1 MADTMTLAEKEIREK
16 RAKIWNGMEA
26 IMDKMR
32 TGVGISAEDRAEF
45 DKRNKK
51 MTELDGDLR
60 RIQEF
65 NTVSRSASD
74 ARDQIADAPPQ
85 TGSRE
90 DDKLYERAFVT
101 YMRNGHTDGMSDEE
115 RMSFRRYSTP
125 QQLVRPAT
133 TRRYEQGVD
142 THGNERHAGYSAL
155 RTSDVKWDGE
165 MRTTL
170 DSNALTT
177 APNSSG
183 ISAGSTGYDA
193 GYMIPQ
199 GFWHNLQIA
208 LKAYGGLLP
217 YIQMLQTDS
226 GQPMPWPTVDP
237 TAIIG
242 HYITEQNQLGFGGD
256 SNGTDYQF
264 GQGMLNA
271 WTIVSGVILA
281 SVQLINDSAFDVDG
295 FVNDRIGE
303 SIGRKVGAELHSGS
317 GSSALLGIETALSAR
332 GHQASPGMGGLYKSG
347 TATNWS
353 ATAGGDAWSLYQ
365 TTTGTGDTS
374 VAKLANGMIG
384 FDDILGMIMTV
395 DPAYRKSG
403 RCTFVCNDITLAMLR
418 TITDAMG
425 RPLWSPNVVPDQPD
439 TLYGYPTV
447 VDQNTSSV
455 STTAST
461 AGGLLFGDFKVA
473 MVGRQVNGAT
483 MLRLTERYADY
494 LQVGYLGY
502 IRMDARSNDL
512 RAAAYYPTSLLGT
525 YC

>member
-1 MADTMTLAEKEIREK
+1 MADTMTVAERELREK
-16 RAKIWNGMEA
+16 RAKLWNGMEA
-26 IMDKMR
+26 IMEKMR
-32 TGVGISAEDRAEF
+32 QGISISGEDRAEF

-60 RIQEF
+60 RIQEY
-65 NTVSRSASD
+65 NTVSRAASD
-74 ARDQIADAPPQ
+74 ARDERSDAPPQ
-85 TGSRE
+85 TGSHEE
-90 DDKLYERAFVT
+90 DRAYEAAFVQ
-101 YMRNGHTDGMSDEE
+101 YMRDGHTDGMTPEARSV
-115 RMSFRRYSTP
+115 FRRFSTP
-125 QQLVRPAT
+125 QQIVRPAT
-133 TRRYEQGVD
+133 TRRFEQGID
-142 THGNERHAGYSAL
+142 THGNERRAGYSKL
-155 RTSDVKWDGE
+155 RTSDVHWDGE
-165 MRTTL
+165 VRASL
-170 DSNALTT
+170 DSNALST

-242 HYITEQNQLGFGGD
+242 HYITEMNQLGFGGD

-317 GSSALLGIETALSAR
+317 GSSAILGIETALSAR
-332 GHQASPGMGGLYKSG
+332 GRQASPGMGGVYKSG
-347 TATNWS
+347 TATNWA
-353 ATAGGDAWSLYQ
+353 ATVGGDAWSLYQ
-365 TTTGTGDTS
+365 TASGTGDTS
-374 VAKLANGMIG
+374 IAKLANGLVG

-403 RCTFVCNDITLAMLR
+403 RCCFVCNDITLSMLR
-418 TITDAMG
+418 TVTDAMG

-439 TLYGYPTV
+439 TLYGYPV
-447 VDQNTSSV
+447 VIDQNTANV

-502 IRMDARSNDL
+502 VRMDARSNDL
-512 RAAAYYPTSLLGT
+512 RAAAYYSTNAT
-525 YC
+525 

>member
-1 MADTMTLAEKEIREK
+1 MADTMTLAEREIKEK
-16 RAKIWNGMEA
+16 RAKVWAGMRV
-26 IMDKMR
+26 IMDKM
-32 TGVGISAEDRAEF
+32 GQGIEISDADRAEF

-51 MTELDGDLR
+51 LSALDKDLD
-60 RIQEF
+60 RIRTY
-65 NTVSRSASD
+65 NTVSRAASD
-74 ARDQIADAPPQ
+74 ARDQREDAPPQ
-85 TGSRE
+85 TATRE
-90 DDKLYERAFVT
+90 EDRLYEHAFVQFLRT
-101 YMRNGHTDGMSDEE
+101 GHTDGMSDEE
-115 RMSFRRYSTP
+115 RRCFRRYSNP
-125 QQLVRPAT
+125 QAIVRPPT
-133 TRRYEQGVD
+133 TRRYEQFVD
-142 THGNERHAGYSAL
+142 ARGINRDVGYSNF
-155 RTSDVKWDGE
+155 RTSDIMWDAAE
-165 MRTTL
+165 ERAAL
-170 DSNALTT
+170 DSNALST
-177 APNSSG
+177 APNSAG
-183 ISAGSTGYDA
+183 VAAGSTGYDA

-217 YIQMLQTDS
+217 YIQLLQTDN

-237 TAIIG
+237 TSIVG
-242 HYITEQNQLGFGGD
+242 RYITEQNQLGFGGD

-281 SVQLINDSAFDVDG
+281 SIQLINDSAFDVDG

-303 SIGRKVGAELHSGS
+303 SIGRKVAAELHSGS
-317 GSSALLGIETALSAR
+317 GSSAILGIETALNAR
-332 GHQASPGMGGLYKSG
+332 GHQASPGMGGVYLSG

-353 ATAGGDAWSLYQ
+353 ATAASYAWSMYQ
-365 TTTGTGDTS
+365 KAAGTGDTS
-374 VAKLANGMIG
+374 LVKLANGLIG

-403 RCTFVCNDITLAMLR
+403 RATFVCNDLTLAMLR

-425 RPLWSPNVVPDQPD
+425 RPIWSPNVVPDQPD
-439 TLYGYPTV
+439 TLYGYPV
-447 VDQNTSSV
+447 IIDQNTSAV

-502 IRMDARSNDL
+502 VRMDARSNDL
-512 RAAAYYPTSLLGT
+512 RAAAYYSTNAN
-525 YC
+525 